1 MKITIKGDK
10 EVIVSLNRVGN
21 ALETMEEPLDMASK
35 NYMDVIATNFEDEG
49 MTFGDRWPKL
59 SDMTIQMKRV
69 QYPGKFN
76 KKGEP
81 ILVETGEMKKS
92 FGFDIKNKESI
103 IFNAKEYAEYHQSG
117 YPMLGIPKRILADVD
132 DKRINMVGSV
142 FEKWIQSLISKE
154 KL

>member
-1 MKITIKGDK
+1 
-10 EVIVSLNRVGN
+10 
-21 ALETMEEPLDMASK
+21 
-35 NYMDVIATNFEDEG
+35 VIATNFANEG
-49 MTFGDRWPKL
+49 VTFGDQWPKL
-59 SDMTIQMKRV
+59 KDITINIKTHM
-69 QYPGKFN
+69 YPGKFD
-76 KKGEP
+76 KQGKP